1 MTSQFLELFF
11 ISVSDSKLSVAQLK
25 RLNALADMTLKDIQL
40 ELYRV
45 SKQGGKMR
53 CCDTFS
59 MCVVPKHLKKN
70 GQSSRL
76 ID

>member
-1 MTSQFLELFF
+1 MTSQFLQLFF

-45 SKQGGKMR
+45 SKQGGRM
-53 CCDTFS
+53 
-59 MCVVPKHLKKN
+59 
-70 GQSSRL
+70 
-76 ID
+76 